1 MDDIFTDDFI
11 ANCLIDNI
19 EKLMCCDNLEL
30 IEIGH
35 IIMEISILLDIISD
49 DDLTEDN
56 LLKEHCRCAI
66 FTDNVAITLKNSDRK
81 GLLQLIKDELIIAE
95 KYEILGKMKILLVI

>member
-11 ANCLIDNI
+11 ANSLIENI
-19 EKLMCCDNLEL
+19 DKLMNCEYLEL

-35 IIMEISILLDIISD
+35 IIMEISILLDIVSD
-49 DDLTEDN
+49 EDLTDDN
-56 LLKEHCRCAI
+56 HLKEHCRCAI
-66 FTDNVAITLKNSDRK
+66 FTDRVAKTLKNSDRK
-81 GLLQLIKDELIIAE
+81 GLLQIIKDELLIME